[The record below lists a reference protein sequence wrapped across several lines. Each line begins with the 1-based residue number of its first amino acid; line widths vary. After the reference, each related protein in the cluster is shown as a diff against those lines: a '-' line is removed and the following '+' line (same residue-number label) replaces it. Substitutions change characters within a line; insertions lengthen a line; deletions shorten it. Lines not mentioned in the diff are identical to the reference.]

1 MLVIDSSAA
10 LFELVAPEG
19 IDALGAANDL
29 VAPALLWSEV
39 TSVLHET
46 RWRDELSGELA
57 DIALQRLFDAPIHRR
72 AGTEV
77 YRRAW
82 SVADGF
88 GWAKTYDAEFIGLA
102 HDLDAPLYTRDA
114 RLARGVRGLIAIVGP
129 DDVRR
134 D

>member
-10 LFELVAPEG
+10 LFELVSPAG
-19 IDALGAANDL
+19 IDALATANEL

-46 RWRDELSGELA
+46 RWRGEISADLA
-57 DIALQRLFDAPIHRR
+57 DLALERLCEAAIHRR
-72 AGTEV
+72 ASADV

-88 GWAKTYDAEFIGLA
+88 GWAKCYDAEFIGLA
-102 HDLDAPLYTRDA
+102 DAVGAPLYTRDA
-114 RLARGVRGLIAIVGP
+114 RLARRAERLVQILGP

-134 D
+134 S